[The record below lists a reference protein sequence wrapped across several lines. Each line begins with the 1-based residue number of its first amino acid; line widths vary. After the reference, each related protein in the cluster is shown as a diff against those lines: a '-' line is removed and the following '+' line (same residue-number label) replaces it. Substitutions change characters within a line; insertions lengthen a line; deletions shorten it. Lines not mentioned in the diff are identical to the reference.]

1 MSNDDSTALYVR
13 LPSEQAGRLDRASL
27 ATGLPKR
34 QLISGLVRRYVDPD
48 SPRSMEALQRMGA
61 RSRPRRVTVDVDDNS
76 ELVIGHASL
85 SEREPATA
93 PPASEVLTL
102 EQAAALLQVD
112 EQLVRELAESGEL
125 PGRRL
130 GDQWRFSRQA
140 LIDWLGEPAR

>member
-1 MSNDDSTALYVR
+1 MPEDDSTALYVR

-61 RSRPRRVTVDVDDNS
+61 SGRPRRVTVDVDDSS

-85 SEREPATA
+85 SGPANA
-93 PPASEVLTL
+93 PSASEVLTL